1 MIGRRS
7 ISPADSIEEIA
18 SVIERLAVLIGAG
31 VAPRTAW
38 VHVAERTANLVV
50 ARAAEAALDGRSVGG
65 AIAHACD
72 GAESRAAEAWRAVAA
87 SWAVASECGS
97 PLAASLRE
105 MAETFRSLGQTQREM
120 EAARA
125 GPRATARLVTFLP
138 LVGVLFGVLM
148 GFDTLGTLFRTVP
161 GWVCIA
167 VGGALMAAGARWNHA
182 LIARA
187 QPRVAAPGI
196 GIDLMIVALSGGS
209 SIDRARAIVQ
219 AQIDR
224 YRLSETEADATS
236 VASVVALASAAG
248 APAADLLRSEASMLR
263 RRARLDGQAASA
275 VLAVR
280 LMIPLALCF
289 LPAFLALGVMPVVIA
304 VLSSTVSAL

>member
-1 MIGRRS
+1 MIRRRS

-38 VHVAERTANLVV
+38 VHVGERTANLVV
-50 ARAAEAALDGRSVGG
+50 ARAAEAALDGRSVGA

-72 GAESRAAEAWRAVAA
+72 GAEPRAAEAWRAVAA
-87 SWAVASECGS
+87 SWAVAAECGS

-105 MAETFRSLGQTQREM
+105 MAEAFRAIGQTQREM

-138 LVGVLFGVLM
+138 LVGVFFGALM

-167 VGGALMAAGARWNHA
+167 VGGALMSAGARWNQA

-187 QPRVAAPGI
+187 QPRVAAPGVA
-196 GIDLMIVALSGGS
+196 IDLMIIALSGGS
-209 SIDRARAIVQ
+209 SVDRARAIVQ

-224 YRLSETEADATS
+224 YRLSETEADAAS

-289 LPAFLALGVMPVVIA
+289 LPAFLVLGVMPVVIA